1 MSQALTLGPVEEV
14 ITFLSQGPSREEIAA
29 FRLSE
34 EAQQHLRALL
44 RKNSAGTLTP
54 EEDHELDQMVLLDEI
69 VSLIRARAQRSTQ
82 TQSGTMVDA
91 GPTGA

>member
-14 ITFLSQGPSREEIAA
+14 IAFLSQGPSREEIAA
-29 FRLSE
+29 FQLSE

-69 VSLIRARAQRSTQ
+69 VSLIRARAQRPMQ
-82 TQSGTMVDA
+82 AQSGATENA
-91 GPTGA
+91 GPIGA

>member
-1 MSQALTLGPVEEV
+1 MGQALTLGPIEEV
-14 ITFLSQGPSREEIAA
+14 IAFLSQGPSRKEIAA

-34 EAQQHLRALL
+34 EAQQHIRALL

-69 VSLIRARAQRSTQ
+69 VSLIRARAQRPTRA
-82 TQSGTMVDA
+82 QSGAVEDIES
-91 GPTGA
+91 TGA

>member
-1 MSQALTLGPVEEV
+1 MSQALTLDLVEEV
-14 ITFLSQGPSREEIAA
+14 VAFLSQGPSREEIAA

-34 EAQQHLRALL
+34 EAQQHIRALL

-69 VSLIRARAQRSTQ
+69 VSLIRTRAQRPIQ
-82 TQSGTMVDA
+82 TQPGAAEDA
-91 GPTGA
+91 GPIGA